1 MNMKVKTDKEII
13 ERILTKGVEQIL
25 PSKEALRKLLESG
38 KRIRIYQGFDPTA
51 NSLHIGHAAHLHK
64 LEDFRKLGHNVICVI
79 GDFTARIGDPDKK
92 SVRKPLTKEDVEEN
106 MQSFK
111 GQIGKILDINNKEN
125 PVQFRY
131 NSEWLEELKFADILE
146 LASNFS
152 VQQMLKRDMFQK
164 RIEENRPIY
173 IHEFMYP
180 IMQAYDSVVLD
191 TDIQLGGNDQLF
203 NILAGRHLMST
214 LKNKE
219 KIVITGKLLTASDGT
234 KMGKTEG
241 NMIRM
246 DDTPENIYGKIMA
259 FNDDSIL
266 SAFEILTFATMDEVK
281 KYQERLDSG
290 ENAMNL
296 KKELAFRV
304 TSEITSEEEAERA
317 QKYFESIFQKKEQ
330 DVEIPLKKI
339 GEEEIALNE
348 LLVKINFAVSKSEAK
363 RLVEQGA
370 VKIND
375 KKATEFNQ
383 ILAIKNSQPIILKV
397 GKKVCSIAYN

>member
-1 MNMKVKTDKEII
+1 
-13 ERILTKGVEQIL
+13 
-25 PSKEALRKLLESG
+25 
-38 KRIRIYQGFDPTA
+38 
-51 NSLHIGHAAHLHK
+51 
-64 LEDFRKLGHNVICVI
+64 
-79 GDFTARIGDPDKK
+79 
-92 SVRKPLTKEDVEEN
+92 
-106 MQSFK
+106 
-111 GQIGKILDINNKEN
+111 
-125 PVQFRY
+125 
-131 NSEWLEELKFADILE
+131 
-146 LASNFS
+146 
-152 VQQMLKRDMFQK
+152 
-164 RIEENRPIY
+164 
-173 IHEFMYP
+173 
-180 IMQAYDSVVLD
+180 
-191 TDIQLGGNDQLF
+191 
-203 NILAGRHLMST
+203 MSM

-219 KIVITGKLLTASDGT
+219 KIVMTGKLLTASDGT

-304 TSEITSEEEAERA
+304 TSEITSEKEAERA

-330 DVEIPLKKI
+330 EVEIPLKKI

>member
-64 LEDFRKLGHNVICVI
+64 LEDFRELGHDVICVI

-111 GQIGKILDINNKEN
+111 EQIGKILDIDNKEN

-203 NILAGRHLMST
+203 NILAGRHLMSM

-219 KIVITGKLLTASDGT
+219 KIVMTGKLLTASDGT

-304 TSEITSEEEAERA
+304 TSEITSEKEAERA

-330 DVEIPLKKI
+330 EVEIPLKKI

>member
-64 LEDFRKLGHNVICVI
+64 LEDFRELGHDVICVI

-304 TSEITSEEEAERA
+304 TSEITSEKEAERA

-330 DVEIPLKKI
+330 EVEIPLKKI

>member
-64 LEDFRKLGHNVICVI
+64 LEDFRELGHDVICVI

-111 GQIGKILDINNKEN
+111 EQIGKILDIDNKEN

-203 NILAGRHLMST
+203 NILAGRHLMSM

-219 KIVITGKLLTASDGT
+219 KIVMTGKLLTASDGT

-304 TSEITSEEEAERA
+304 TSEITSEKEAERA

-330 DVEIPLKKI
+330 DVEIPIKKI

>member
-64 LEDFRKLGHNVICVI
+64 LEDFRELGHDVICVI

-111 GQIGKILDINNKEN
+111 EQIGKILDIDNKEN

-203 NILAGRHLMST
+203 NILAGRHLMSM

-219 KIVITGKLLTASDGT
+219 KIVMTGKLLTASDGT

-304 TSEITSEEEAERA
+304 TSEITSEKEAERA

>member
-64 LEDFRKLGHNVICVI
+64 LEDFRELGHDVICVI

-111 GQIGKILDINNKEN
+111 EQIGKILDIDNKEN

-203 NILAGRHLMST
+203 NILAGRHLMSM

-219 KIVITGKLLTASDGT
+219 KIVMTGKLLTASDGT

-304 TSEITSEEEAERA
+304 TSEITSEKEAERA

-330 DVEIPLKKI
+330 EVEIPLKKI

-375 KKATEFNQ
+375 KKATE
-383 ILAIKNSQPIILKV
+383 
-397 GKKVCSIAYN
+397 

>member
-1 MNMKVKTDKEII
+1 MKVKTDKEII

-64 LEDFRKLGHNVICVI
+64 LEDFRELGHDVICVI

-111 GQIGKILDINNKEN
+111 EQIGKILDIDNKEN

-203 NILAGRHLMST
+203 NILAGRHLMSM

-219 KIVITGKLLTASDGT
+219 KIVMTGKLLTASDGT

-304 TSEITSEEEAERA
+304 TSEITSEKEAERA

-330 DVEIPLKKI
+330 EVEIPLKKI